1 MVRLADLPDWER
13 EHMLDKV
20 RDLEKSGGFE
30 GNPWV
35 NGPPLKQR
43 RVAVISTAGLHQ
55 RDDRPFAPGA
65 AATDYRVIPGSVNA
79 GFHANELVMSHLSIN
94 YDRTGFQQDVNVVLP
109 LDRLRELAADG
120 VIGSV
125 ADYHYSF
132 MGAAPIRQ
140 LESRARQ
147 LAGLLKQDKVDAVLL
162 SPV

>member
-1 MVRLADLPDWER
+1 MVRLADLPAGER

-20 RDLEKSGGFE
+20 KDLSGFE

-35 NGPPLKQR
+35 SGPPLAQR
-43 RVAVISTAGLHQ
+43 RVAVISTAGLHR
-55 RDDRPFAPGA
+55 RDDHPFAPGA
-65 AATDYRVIPGSVNA
+65 AATDYRVIA
-79 GFHANELVMSHLSIN
+79 GDTPAADLVMSHLSIN
-94 YDRTGFQQDVNVVLP
+94 YDRTGFQQDLNVVLP
-109 LDRLRELAADG
+109 LDRLRELAAAG

-125 ADYHYSF
+125 AAYHYSF

-140 LESRARQ
+140 LEPRARQ

>member
-1 MVRLADLPDWER
+1 MVRLADLPEWER

-20 RDLEKSGGFE
+20 RDIEQGGGFD
-30 GNPWV
+30 GRPWV
-35 NGPPLKQR
+35 DGPPLKQR
-43 RVAVISTAGLHQ
+43 RIAVITTAGLHV

-65 AATDYRVIPGSVNA
+65 AATDYRVIPGSSAA
-79 GFHANELVMSHLSIN
+79 GDLVMSHLSVN
-94 YDRTGFQQDVNVVLP
+94 YDRTGYQQDANVVLP
-109 LDRLRELAADG
+109 LDRLRELAAEG

-140 LESRARQ
+140 LEPRARQ
-147 LAGLLKQDKVDAVLL
+147 LAGLLRQDRVDAVLL